1 VNFSIKIKVGLHLY
15 LSIFGGLDYG
25 VLIVM
30 DWMVLE
36 DEEKSENGLDS
47 IYEVIVG
54 CCFVGM
60 CVFEG
65 DSDSS
70 VLESK

>member
-1 VNFSIKIKVGLHLY
+1 
-15 LSIFGGLDYG
+15 
-25 VLIVM
+25 M